1 MKPLQGRRI
10 LVTRRS
16 EQAGSLVEALSA
28 LGAAV
33 VEVPLIAQ
41 APPED
46 MPALDAALARLG
58 GYDWLAFTS
67 ANGVAAVAD
76 RLAGLGASL
85 PAQVRMASV
94 GPTTTGEIAARFAGR
109 RAELEPESAYRAENL
124 VDAFRAYDLR
134 GRRVLLPVSDRARDT
149 LAQGLRAQGATVDV
163 VIAYR
168 TIAAAGAAA
177 SIGQALDRGIDLVT
191 LASPSAVE
199 AFVAAAGDRSR
210 GVALGAIGPVTA
222 QAARAAG
229 LQVAVEAEPGT
240 AEGLVRALVRHFARP
255 GGPSG
260 ADAV

>member
-149 LAQGLRAQGATVDV
+149 LAQGLRAQGANVDV

-168 TIAAAGAAA
+168 TI
-177 SIGQALDRGIDLVT
+177 
-191 LASPSAVE
+191 
-199 AFVAAAGDRSR
+199 AAAGDRSR

>member
-33 VEVPLIAQ
+33 VEVPLIAH

-94 GPTTTGEIAARFAGR
+94 GPTTTGEIAARFPGR

-124 VDAFRAYDLR
+124 VDAFRAHDLR

-149 LAQGLRAQGATVDV
+149 LAQGLRAQGASVDV

-210 GVALGAIGPVTA
+210 AVALAAIGSVTA

-229 LQVAVEAEPGT
+229 LDVKVVAEPST
-240 AEGLVRALVRHFARP
+240 VEGLLACLGRHFATGRQR
-255 GGPSG
+255 GPRRR
-260 ADAV
+260 